1 MSLHLWHTQQ
11 TVGRNQWSASKKTTG
26 QVNVV
31 ATQHVLAC
39 NDSLQAR
46 LGCKRKLL
54 ILYLHACIDN
64 TGASDH
70 IRSRVVV
77 YNALQAIN
85 APAVQ

>member
-1 MSLHLWHTQQ
+1 
-11 TVGRNQWSASKKTTG
+11 
-26 QVNVV
+26 
-31 ATQHVLAC
+31 
-39 NDSLQAR
+39 
-46 LGCKRKLL
+46 LGAKGNLL

-70 IRSRVVV
+70 IRSCVVV